1 MAKGYVAIILHAHLP
16 YVRDLSPDGA
26 LEEDWLYEAIIETYV
41 PLIKVLERLEA
52 ERLPKVGSIAHT
64 TPFEY
69 AFRLCTYATLQ
80 KEAGCAH

>member
-1 MAKGYVAIILHAHLP
+1 MAIILHAHLP

-52 ERLPKVGSIAHT
+52 ERLPV
-64 TPFEY
+64 
-69 AFRLCTYATLQ
+69 
-80 KEAGCAH
+80 